1 MKPQHINKW
10 LLLVILLVPIS
21 IGACLTRKDSPAP
34 GCIEWWLPPLP
45 GGCFGKTAILDL
57 RVEPEMSCL
66 EIDVN
71 NCNGGILE
79 VTNDCAQSLVLGG
92 VEIEPSDGN
101 VGLDVRR
108 ENGEYRFVY
117 SSGNFSEYTPQQDER
132 IEVWGTL
139 GAQEVRVSFT
149 KTRELC

>member
-1 MKPQHINKW
+1 
-10 LLLVILLVPIS
+10 
-21 IGACLTRKDSPAP
+21 
-34 GCIEWWLPPLP
+34 
-45 GGCFGKTAILDL
+45 
-57 RVEPEMSCL
+57 
-66 EIDVN
+66 
-71 NCNGGILE
+71 LE

-117 SSGNFSEYTPQQDER
+117 SSGNFSEYTPEQDES

-139 GAQEVRVSFT
+139 GAEEVRVSFT
-149 KTRELC
+149 KTKELC